1 MTKLRA
7 GHADSAEHT
16 LADFA
21 HRYPGSPEATEVPYW
36 RAVIK
41 LDPANA
47 EASHEALAL
56 LQRYLAEAPAGL
68 HRPEATTLV
77 RLQQALEARAALASA
92 QPPAA
97 TVRPDDRARE
107 EEMQRLRDELARANA
122 ELDRIKR
129 RLARP
134 KP

>member
-7 GHADSAEHT
+7 GHADSAESA
-16 LADFA
+16 LVDFA
-21 HRYPGSPEATEVPYW
+21 RRFPGSPEAMEVPYW
-36 RAVIK
+36 RAVIE

-56 LQRYLAEAPAGL
+56 LQRYLAEAPSGL
-68 HRPEATTLV
+68 HRAEAATLV
-77 RLQQALEARAALASA
+77 RLQQALDARAAVAAQTPSA
-92 QPPAA
+92 A
-97 TVRPDDRARE
+97 VRPDDRAHDE
-107 EEMQRLRDELARANA
+107 ELQRLRDELARANA